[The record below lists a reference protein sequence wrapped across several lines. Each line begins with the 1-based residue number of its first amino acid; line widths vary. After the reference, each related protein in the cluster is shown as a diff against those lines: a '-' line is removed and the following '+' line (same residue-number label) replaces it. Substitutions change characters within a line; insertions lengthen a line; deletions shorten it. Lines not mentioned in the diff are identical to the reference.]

1 MKIALVKQEVY
12 QDLYIGDKT
21 MSPIDLLLSSAG
33 RVGPISLFDEYD
45 CDFYIV
51 KEENTRECHMWQLV
65 TPKHIKEFRK
75 LKTQTVCSVRG
86 MEFHEPGSD
95 KPNGYYAVN
104 CDDIR
109 WGDYDIV
116 ISINVAI
123 PTRIVKK
130 YPKTLWAYMVGE
142 ANFALDKAYFGY
154 DICLN
159 QLIRGEQN
167 FANGVIDFPYTFVGP
182 DYLERLIKEKIG
194 KIEKSGIYGEVNTTT
209 ERPVK
214 RIPQFEPISTATG
227 EPILLHKQNMEN
239 NLREIYS
246 AKYYLKVGG
255 RQTRGNGAIEA
266 ISLGT
271 VVLLSP
277 DDIICGQVLPKDA
290 WVRDANEAIDRI
302 NYLNSHPEEY
312 IKLLD
317 LERKLVETFVI
328 EYPKH
333 WLQRAWE
340 IKQKTGVNK
349 TYRYCYFN
357 YARSIIRRYRNK
369 KKRIEFI
376 GK

>member
-1 MKIALVKQEVY
+1 MKLALVKQDVY
-12 QDLYIGDKT
+12 QDLYVGDKS
-21 MSPIDLLLSSAG
+21 MSPLELLCSSAG

-51 KEENTRECHMWQLV
+51 EEENTRECHIWEMV

-75 LKTQTVCSVRG
+75 LKTQTVCSVKG

-95 KPNGYYAVN
+95 KPNGFYAVK
-104 CDDIR
+104 CDDIN
-109 WGDYDIV
+109 WGEYDIV
-116 ISINVAI
+116 ISINIAL

-130 YPKTLWAYMVGE
+130 YSNVLWAYMIGE

-154 DICLN
+154 DVCLN
-159 QLIRGEQN
+159 QLIRGEQH

-182 DYLERLIKEKIG
+182 DYLERLMREKYGEIKKH
-194 KIEKSGIYGEVNTTT
+194 GIYGEINTTT

-214 RIPQFEPISTATG
+214 RIPQFEPISAATG
-227 EPILLHKQNMEN
+227 EPILMHKQNITN
-239 NLREIYS
+239 NLVELYK

-266 ISLGT
+266 ISLGA
-271 VVLLSP
+271 VALLSP

-290 WVRDANEAIDRI
+290 WVRNAEEATEKIL
-302 NYLNSHPEEY
+302 YLNSHPEEY
-312 IKLLD
+312 QRLLE
-317 LERKLVETFVI
+317 LERKLVENFVI

-333 WLQRAWE
+333 WLERAWE
-340 IKQKTGVNK
+340 VKQKTGMNK
-349 TYRYCYFN
+349 IYRYSYLK
-357 YARSIIRRYRNK
+357 YAISIVKRYYNK
-369 KKRIEFI
+369 KKRIQFL